1 MNCSYM
7 SCYKKM
13 GNFCAAAGASDA
25 GIGETFA
32 CFYCGFRHFLII
44 DFMGSGKVRKSQEII
59 HP

>member
-1 MNCSYM
+1 M